1 MNISFFKISLVLGS
15 IIALTLSCKKE
26 CFTISKCQ
34 ENPQNDSALCM
45 AYFESWIYYADENK
59 CKYEGYSECSPIGFE
74 TKSECEKCD
83 CNR

>member
-1 MNISFFKISLVLGS
+1 MKIKFLRISLVLGS
-15 IIALTLSCKKE
+15 IIALAPSCKKE
-26 CFTISKCQ
+26 CITDSKCQ